1 MLTTTLY
8 LDIKTLPAAAD
19 RRDALAYLYARK
31 HEKAERKGREL
42 DDFDQFVRTTALDG
56 AQVFTFHQAG
66 RVDEIVAYCR
76 RDVETTRAVYQ
87 RLRFIGGA

>member
-8 LDIKTLPAAAD
+8 LDIETLPAD

-31 HEKAERKGREL
+31 HEKAEREGREL

-56 AQVFTFHQAG
+56 AQVFTF
-66 RVDEIVAYCR
+66 R
-76 RDVETTRAVYQ
+76 TRPEPRSSSPRPTIRATSPISPTRCCTV
-87 RLRFIGGA
+87 